1 MLLKDFLEKYIFPME
16 DKPKDKREKKKRL
29 NRHCKNFEKGTD
41 GFCINYAGCKRVPES
56 CGRYCNEYKNIKGY

>member
-1 MLLKDFLEKYIFPME
+1 MKLRDFLEKNIFPME
-16 DKPKDKREKKKRL
+16 YRAKVKQEQKIVRKYCKHFKK
-29 NRHCKNFEKGTD
+29 GID